1 MKRWLRGKSDMEN
14 MVQLYRELRD
24 NGENYKELWFHI
36 YLLNYGYREDMESH
50 GKIIRN
56 IRGPYIGNYGKL
68 VIDMENIWENLTSKD
83 LDLLSR

>member
-1 MKRWLRGKSDMEN
+1 
-14 MVQLYRELRD
+14 
-24 NGENYKELWFHI
+24 
-36 YLLNYGYREDMESH
+36 MESH

-56 IRGPYIGNYGKL
+56 IRGPYIGNYGKIYEKSREISETMGTLEEHMGHLEKKKPMGNVRGTL